1 MKSGVNLTR
10 GGQKGEKVKKKKKKS
25 ESRQSKK
32 GSEGRCCK
40 LGQRGAKRAK
50 GLCVIELRPPM
61 CSSGHS
67 FSAAAIVLRLHTWF
81 ATVHIFIGSNKS

>member
-1 MKSGVNLTR
+1 MEMRTSEEQCKFDKRRT
-10 GGQKGEKVKKKKKKS
+10 EKKKS

-50 GLCVIELRPPM
+50 GLCVIELQPPM
-61 CSSGHS
+61 CSSGHP

-81 ATVHIFIGSNKS
+81 ATVHIVIGSSKS